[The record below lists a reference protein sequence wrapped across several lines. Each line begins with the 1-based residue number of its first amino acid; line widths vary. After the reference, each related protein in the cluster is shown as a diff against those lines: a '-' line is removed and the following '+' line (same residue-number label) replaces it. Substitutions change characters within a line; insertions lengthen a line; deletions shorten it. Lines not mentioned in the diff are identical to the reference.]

1 MTLRN
6 TTALVIYTDGTD
18 LTPSLPDPT
27 TVGNRVHWLVN
38 AAGASTS
45 WSSSG
50 PVGPFVE
57 QGMNVATTPIAAGQV
72 KYLRSDGVRWTVLL
86 TLGSR
91 RVFSGA
97 GVTDASGNVTF
108 TFTPPF
114 ATVPVVTHAMQT
126 ALADATE
133 ARITAVSASS
143 VTFNA
148 RRAPAVVILGISVLQ
163 VPVAAVGVTIHCSAA
178 EAGQGV

>member
-6 TTALVIYTDGTD
+6 TTALVIYTDGSD
-18 LTPSLPDPT
+18 MTPSLPDPT
-27 TVGNRVHWLVN
+27 TVTNRVHWLVN
-38 AAGASTS
+38 AAGASTT

-57 QGMNVATTPIAAGQV
+57 QGMNVATISIAAGQV
-72 KYLRSDGVRWTVLL
+72 KYLRSDGVRWNVLL

-91 RVFSGA
+91 RMFAGS
-97 GVTDASGNVTF
+97 GVTDGSGNITF

-114 ATVPVVTHAMQT
+114 ATVPVVTHSMQT
-126 ALADATE
+126 SLADATE
-133 ARITAVSASS
+133 ARITAISTSS

-148 RRAPAVVILGISVLQ
+148 RRAPGVVILGISVLQ
-163 VPVAAVGVTIHCSAA
+163 VPVAAAGVTIHAMAC